1 MAKVVRIVNSPFNP
15 NLEVI
20 DNLVIKLHVPC
31 SEKEVTVMLNPNIQ
45 DYQEKSDKS
54 GVEIRQSM
62 FTTSTDQTKEIK
74 FDFESNKIKV
84 VQVENEKYQIE
95 LMEIGKEELQGQDF
109 PFFEFSISKI

>member
-15 NLEVI
+15 NLEVVY
-20 DNLVIKLHVPC
+20 NLVIKLHVPY

-45 DYQEKSDKS
+45 DYQKKSDKS
-54 GVEIRQSM
+54 GVKISQLM
-62 FTTSTDQTKEIK
+62 FTKPTNQTKQIK

-84 VQVENEKYQIE
+84 VQVEKEKYKIE
-95 LMEIGKEELQGQDF
+95 LMKIGKEELQGQDF